1 MPESLR
7 YVPTD
12 PCLDRL
18 CLDFRTGLSVERP
31 LGGPRP
37 GYCPHRER
45 DELEESLQ
53 SACNITIRVSKL
65 EVQSNFKS
73 RIRYSYG
80 NLTQITVP
88 SVFTGCNLIKKISKS
103 KYKKQD

>member
-53 SACNITIRVSKL
+53 SACNITIRESKL
-65 EVQSNFKS
+65 
-73 RIRYSYG
+73 IRGEYVCIGRLENQAREWSKQRG
-80 NLTQITVP
+80 LPKTTP
-88 SVFTGCNLIKKISKS
+88 ECCISKDFWRI
-103 KYKKQD
+103 Y